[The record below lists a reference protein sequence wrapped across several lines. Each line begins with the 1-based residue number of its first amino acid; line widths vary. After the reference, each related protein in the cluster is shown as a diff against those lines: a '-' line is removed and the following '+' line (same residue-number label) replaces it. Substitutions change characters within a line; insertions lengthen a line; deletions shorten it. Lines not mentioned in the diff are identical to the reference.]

1 MTRRFEGKVVLVVG
15 AGSSEGADLE
25 APGVGAA
32 ISLLFAREGAKVGVL
47 GLGAEGAART
57 VGLIEA
63 EGGEAIAVQADV
75 SRAEACEQAVEAVVA
90 RFGRLDILVNNL
102 GIRLSGFGV
111 VDVPEDEWD
120 RVMDVNVKGLML
132 MTKYAVPRMTIPG
145 SSIINISSI
154 GATRPTYTSSIA
166 YVTSKGAVD
175 AMTIGLAVQLAPGI
189 RVNGVCP
196 GNLWTP
202 LAISEV
208 IKRKVDD
215 LDTAR
220 YKRRML
226 TPLELEGNAW
236 DVAWSA
242 AFLASDE
249 ARWITGQTLM
259 VDGGATL
266 PAPASAK
273 RKPAP
278 AAEAPATDASA
289 AEAPSADRA

>member
-1 MTRRFEGKVVLVVG
+1 MSGRFAGKVALVVG
-15 AGSSEGADLE
+15 AGSTEGADLE

-32 ISLLFAREGAKVGVL
+32 ISLRFAREGARLAVL
-47 GLGAEGAART
+47 GQGPDGAVRT
-57 VGLIEA
+57 VALIEG

-75 SRAEACEQAVEAVVA
+75 SDADDCRRAVETVIE
-90 RFGRLDILVNNL
+90 RYGRLDILVNNL
-102 GIRLSGFGV
+102 GIRLSGSGV
-111 VDVPEDEWD
+111 VEVPEAEWD

-132 MTKYAVPRMTIPG
+132 MTKFAVPHMTTG

-175 AMTIGLAVQLAPGI
+175 SLTIALAVQLAPNI

-202 LAISEV
+202 LAMSEV

-215 LDTAR
+215 LETAR
-220 YKRRML
+220 LKRRML
-226 TPLELEGNAW
+226 TPLEIEGNGW
-236 DVAWSA
+236 DIAHSA
-242 AFLASDE
+242 AFLASED
-249 ARWITGQTLM
+249 ARWITGQTLV

-266 PAPASAK
+266 PAAASVK
-273 RKPAP
+273 RK
-278 AAEAPATDASA
+278 S
-289 AEAPSADRA
+289 